1 MAGDRETEYQA
12 VLSQLHIQSR
22 QLNKIESLLIENATQ
37 NLKIADLEGHV
48 ETMWKKFD
56 DLVQP
61 NGILSTIQQ
70 VQAACPGRAIQKE
83 VNQIWRAVGAVV
95 AALLSLF
102 GWTVFK

>member
-1 MAGDRETEYQA
+1 MTGDRETEYQA

-37 NLKIADLEGHV
+37 NLTIADLEGHV
-48 ETMWKKFD
+48 EKMWKKFD
-56 DLVQP
+56 ALTQP

-70 VQAACPGRAIQKE
+70 IQAACPGQSLQKE
-83 VNQIWRAVGAVV
+83 VNHVWKAMGVLM